1 MPLRTMMK
9 QPLMRCSALISILGL
24 CGFNA
29 SMASA
34 LSTTFLSAAQIMDRR
49 SAIATAISPFLL
61 VSEDSA
67 PTSTSSSLDTLPSPP
82 QAVSS
87 LPPTPSGGI
96 INPNPRGITT
106 IRIDSPKQSAGLEL
120 YQTIIG
126 TPSRNVL
133 AVRSVSTDGQGA
145 RAGAQRGMIL
155 LDYANVKDVAKRIAA
170 GKYPIELRLY
180 NLAMGGDAIGDLGR
194 SIVTPEDAL
203 NLAEKFSGGNNSNA
217 AGDDATAAAPGASE
231 GLAINTIRKAEG
243 ECAIRSRRGDTM
255 QIKYEANI
263 GDANGAVYDSS
274 ASRGTGQPYA
284 YVLGNGD
291 MLRGVDLGTYDMCP
305 GEVRELSIPP
315 ELGYRGGSRLYKQ
328 IPPNSRLFWRVE
340 LVEVNFVKEG
350 ENDTPRDEDF
360 Y

>member
-1 MPLRTMMK
+1 
-9 QPLMRCSALISILGL
+9 
-24 CGFNA
+24 
-29 SMASA
+29 
-34 LSTTFLSAAQIMDRR
+34 
-49 SAIATAISPFLL
+49 
-61 VSEDSA
+61 
-67 PTSTSSSLDTLPSPP
+67 
-82 QAVSS
+82 
-87 LPPTPSGGI
+87 
-96 INPNPRGITT
+96 
-106 IRIDSPKQSAGLEL
+106 
-120 YQTIIG
+120 
-126 TPSRNVL
+126 
-133 AVRSVSTDGQGA
+133 
-145 RAGAQRGMIL
+145 MIL

-255 QIKYEANI
+255 QIKYEAKI